1 MKFLLLPK
9 KFNPEAIVLCKL
21 KLRMNK
27 ITKKVILNTTK
38 DSLNDIADQLQID
51 LNKKTKKAID
61 RLATRFSIL
70 MKNEMTKQTEK
81 ETNALCKIVYQIK
94 QSEQH
99 GPVPLT
105 LKVGL

>member
-1 MKFLLLPK
+1 
-9 KFNPEAIVLCKL
+9 
-21 KLRMNK
+21 MNK

-70 MKNEMTKQTEK
+70 MKNEITKQTK
-81 ETNALCKIVYQIK
+81 KKLKSAKLYVKSKKWKI
-94 QSEQH
+94 
-99 GPVPLT
+99 T
-105 LKVGL
+105 LKSSDHF